1 MAKVLIH
8 VRHKVS
14 GEIVA
19 IGRPMG
25 GAKCVPLGGKDQAV
39 IETEVEEEEIAGLHR
54 THIVD
59 VVRRAIVKHSDF
71 KK

>member
-8 VRHKVS
+8 VWHNVT
-14 GEIVA
+14 GEITA
-19 IGRPMG
+19 IGRPVC
-25 GAKCVPLGGKDQAV
+25 GAKCVPLGGENQAV
-39 IETEVEEEEIAGLHR
+39 MEAEIEEEDIAGLHR

-59 VVRRAIVKHSDF
+59 VVRRAVVKHSDC